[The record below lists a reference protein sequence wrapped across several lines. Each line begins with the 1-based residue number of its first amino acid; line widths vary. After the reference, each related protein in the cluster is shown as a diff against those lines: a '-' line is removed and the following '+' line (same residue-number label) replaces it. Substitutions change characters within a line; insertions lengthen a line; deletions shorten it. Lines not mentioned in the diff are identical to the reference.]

1 MRKLCL
7 LIAAILLCNVLAVSS
22 CRKKPEGPYLEACGI
37 EHEEEF
43 GGIYIKKTIDEFNAL
58 GFEYG
63 DSVNIRFSN
72 GFELENIPYY
82 NGYYVQV
89 GGTELV
95 AYKGYKYIKVVINF
109 GNDIWNEAKVGTDD
123 TAVVELAG
131 KGTYLDIQQARDLMY
146 VDDPTVFPS
155 EEVFAN
161 FRSIDLGNLKKDIL
175 YRSASPCDNQHNR
188 APYVDKLMNRSG
200 VNCVLDLA
208 DNDEKISGYMESD
221 DFDSPYFASLYNRGK
236 VIPVALSSNYH
247 DDEFNRRLCEGIT
260 KMISSDGPY
269 LIHCTE
275 GKDRTG
281 FVCLLLGALA
291 GGSYQELKDD
301 YMVTYYNYYSFDE
314 VSDKTKYDTIVDSLF
329 GPMVEVIAGTGVD
342 YKTSDLTGYARDYLS
357 RYGMSDSDIDTL
369 VKKII
374 VS

>member
-1 MRKLCL
+1 MWDNVFLCSVKSK
-7 LIAAILLCNVLAVSS
+7 IALFNASACFFALSILL
-22 CRKKPEGPYLEACGI
+22 PY
-37 EHEEEF
+37 
-43 GGIYIKKTIDEFNAL
+43 
-58 GFEYG
+58 
-63 DSVNIRFSN
+63 
-72 GFELENIPYY
+72 
-82 NGYYVQV
+82 
-89 GGTELV
+89 
-95 AYKGYKYIKVVINF
+95 
-109 GNDIWNEAKVGTDD
+109 
-123 TAVVELAG
+123 
-131 KGTYLDIQQARDLMY
+131 
-146 VDDPTVFPS
+146 
-155 EEVFAN
+155 
-161 FRSIDLGNLKKDIL
+161 
-175 YRSASPCDNQHNR
+175 
-188 APYVDKLMNRSG
+188 RSG

-221 DFDSPYFASLYNRGK
+221 DFDSPYFASLYNSGK
-236 VIPVALSSNYH
+236 VIPVALPSNYH

-329 GPMVEVIAGTGVD
+329 DPMVEVIAGTGVD

-357 RYGMSDSDIDTL
+357 RNGMSDSDIDTL
-369 VKKII
+369 VKKIT

>member
-1 MRKLCL
+1 
-7 LIAAILLCNVLAVSS
+7 
-22 CRKKPEGPYLEACGI
+22 
-37 EHEEEF
+37 
-43 GGIYIKKTIDEFNAL
+43 
-58 GFEYG
+58 
-63 DSVNIRFSN
+63 
-72 GFELENIPYY
+72 
-82 NGYYVQV
+82 
-89 GGTELV
+89 
-95 AYKGYKYIKVVINF
+95 
-109 GNDIWNEAKVGTDD
+109 
-123 TAVVELAG
+123 
-131 KGTYLDIQQARDLMY
+131 
-146 VDDPTVFPS
+146 
-155 EEVFAN
+155 
-161 FRSIDLGNLKKDIL
+161 
-175 YRSASPCDNQHNR
+175 
-188 APYVDKLMNRSG
+188 
-200 VNCVLDLA
+200 
-208 DNDEKISGYMESD
+208 
-221 DFDSPYFASLYNRGK
+221 
-236 VIPVALSSNYH
+236 
-247 DDEFNRRLCEGIT
+247 
-260 KMISSDGPY
+260 MISSDGPY